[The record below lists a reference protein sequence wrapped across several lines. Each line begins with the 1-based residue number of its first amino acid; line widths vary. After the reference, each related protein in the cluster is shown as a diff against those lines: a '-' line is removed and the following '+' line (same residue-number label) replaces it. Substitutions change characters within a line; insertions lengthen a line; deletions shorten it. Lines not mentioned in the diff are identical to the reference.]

1 MLNWI
6 NIYWEKIVRSYKW
19 AKFGWNDNDYD
30 YTQIFEAIIF
40 KLKAHSKAMC
50 EHHKNDI
57 FNDNVID
64 MNIAADWIRRVIDE
78 ENLFS
83 VSNILDEKY
92 GPANLEFEKE
102 TGKLTRLKIIREKV
116 KTDEDYKIFHE
127 EMLRL
132 YNEAE
137 AKDDRMLKGAF
148 DLILQ
153 KHKKWWF

>member
-1 MLNWI
+1 MEGNQRMLNWI

-57 FNDNVID
+57 FNDDVID

-83 VSNILDEKY
+83 VSNTLDE
-92 GPANLEFEKE
+92 NHF
-102 TGKLTRLKIIREKV
+102 
-116 KTDEDYKIFHE
+116 
-127 EMLRL
+127 
-132 YNEAE
+132 NE
-137 AKDDRMLKGAF
+137 
-148 DLILQ
+148 LILITIEYTTSDGTYSVPDSIS
-153 KHKKWWF
+153 FGV